1 MGDIVPFIARVR
13 DTGDWS
19 PGERARLEEF
29 GERLAAS
36 GARIEVIFG
45 TTDEG
50 DPWCVVKD
58 HNEDVLVHVA
68 RIDGRFV
75 VYSAIEDAV
84 AEDTDLHEAL
94 RHRLAD
100 AVEIPTG
107 QVLPFALPREAQ
119 TFVALLVATAFF
131 YETGALDSAFDPPAP
146 PAELEAQ
153 PDPDQPSAT
162 ADRDEVH
169 ERNVVTQGAL
179 FAESILPNAV
189 SRELLAMAPV
199 NLGNELPP
207 PLSPKDLPQVTPLE
221 TTTRQPAAVMLARSE
236 AQTAVERLN
245 GEPMGERIV
254 GTSGAD
260 TLRGATLDT
269 LEGGAGDD
277 RLVLAGATAIGGP
290 GADIF
295 VISAPA
301 IMGRPDTLLGV
312 IEDFATGEDRVTN
325 PDGVDISLMPPT
337 LGPPGT
343 SGTDKGTPTTT
354 PAPYTR
360 IEVDVDGD
368 GTIDGYILVRPRT
381 PTPTEGGSQGRP
393 GSLDGHVSDVDAG
406 VGRGLIGEDAW
417 A

>member
-36 GARIEVIFG
+36 GARIEIIFG

-84 AEDTDLHEAL
+84 AEDTNLHEAL

-100 AVEIPTG
+100 SVEIPTA
-107 QVLPFALPREAQ
+107 QVLPFGLPREAQ

-146 PAELEAQ
+146 PADVEVQ
-153 PDPDQPSAT
+153 PDEDEPTAT

-169 ERNVVTQGAL
+169 ERNVITQGAL
-179 FAESILPNAV
+179 FAEAV
-189 SRELLAMAPV
+189 VPTAVARELLAMAPA
-199 NLGNELPP
+199 NLDEVLPP
-207 PLSPKDLPQVTPLE
+207 RLSPEDLPQVAPVE
-221 TTTRQPAAVMLARSE
+221 TTTRQPAAMMLARSE

-254 GTSGAD
+254 GGAGAD
-260 TLRGATLDT
+260 TLRGAALDT

-277 RLVLAGATAIGGP
+277 RLVLAGATGIGGS

-312 IEDFATGEDRVTN
+312 IEDFDTGEGDRVTN

-343 SGTDKGTPTTT
+343 SGTDKTTPTPTTK
-354 PAPYTR
+354 PYTR
-360 IEVDVDGD
+360 VEVDIDGD

-381 PTPTEGGSQGRP
+381 PTEGDTTHGRP